1 METRGIEPGPPSC
14 NVAAKPP
21 SSVAEHERG
30 ARSRASFPLVLVHG
44 GGQAAQ
50 NLMQLACS
58 LSNEFTVYVSDRRGR
73 GSSGPPGDQTG
84 LTTESQDLDAL
95 LVHTCSEF
103 VFGLS

>member
-1 METRGIEPGPPSC
+1 
-14 NVAAKPP
+14 
-21 SSVAEHERG
+21 
-30 ARSRASFPLVLVHG
+30 
-44 GGQAAQ
+44 
-50 NLMQLACS
+50 MQLACS